1 MQPRKRI
8 WVAYLAIQ
16 ICFVSPRICF
26 SFWHAMP
33 PFTLW
38 KRGALWSH
46 VRSKGTGLGFTRM
59 ASTHACT
66 TVQDQMPPSRTSGG
80 RSKSLLQF
88 AASCQMPW
96 WLLQDKHKD
105 SKFTRLLFFW
115 GLPYLLIQSRC
126 PSSFGTAEAF
136 TSSNQ
141 CHKVNLWKFY
151 KVPTRNFYI

>member
-59 ASTHACT
+59 ASIRTH
-66 TVQDQMPPSRTSGG
+66 VQQYKTKRLYPGLLGG
-80 RSKSLLQF
+80 RSIKVSFNLLPLAMAWFFRTWPNGLMAGQT
-88 AASCQMPW
+88 QTY
-96 WLLQDKHKD
+96 
-105 SKFTRLLFFW
+105 SKLTRLLFFL
-115 GLPYLLIQSRC
+115 GFLS
-126 PSSFGTAEAF
+126 A
-136 TSSNQ
+136 
-141 CHKVNLWKFY
+141 
-151 KVPTRNFYI
+151 